1 MPSRNEAPGPAFRA
15 SAARLRKEGM
25 RLAARIDKDVRAL
38 SKRTRADFTAD
49 VRKLETALRSRAT
62 DAIRDIE
69 KRSER
74 MIGTVEQQ
82 AAKAAQDVLKRL
94 HGATQSDVAT
104 LMRRLEA
111 LEARVAALEGL
122 SPDEGPATI

>member
-1 MPSRNEAPGPAFRA
+1 VAGFRT
-15 SAARLRKEGM
+15 SAARLRKEGL

-49 VRKLETALRSRAT
+49 VRKLESTLRGRAS

-69 KRSER
+69 QRSAR
-74 MIGTVEQQ
+74 MVTVVEKQ
-82 AAKAAQDVLKRL
+82 ARKAAHDVLKRL
-94 HGATQSDVAT
+94 HGATENEVAA
-104 LMRRLEA
+104 LARRVRE

-122 SPDEGPATI
+122 GPDESSSSI

>member
-1 MPSRNEAPGPAFRA
+1 
-15 SAARLRKEGM
+15 M
-25 RLAARIDKDVRAL
+25 RLATRIDKDVRAL

-49 VRKLETALRSRAT
+49 VRKLESAFRDRAT

-74 MIGTVEQQ
+74 MLGTVEKR
-82 AAKAAQDVLKRL
+82 AARVAQDVLKRL
-94 HGATQSDVAT
+94 HGATQDDVAA
-104 LMRRLEA
+104 LVRRLKA

-122 SPDEGPATI
+122 SPGESSASSRSRG